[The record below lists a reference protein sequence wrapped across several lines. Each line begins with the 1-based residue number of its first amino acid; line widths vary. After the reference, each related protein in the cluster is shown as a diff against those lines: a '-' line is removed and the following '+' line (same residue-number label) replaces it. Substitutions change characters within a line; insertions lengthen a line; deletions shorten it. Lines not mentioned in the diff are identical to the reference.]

1 MEDAAM
7 DHATDL
13 ELLSPLVNQAVVRTP
28 GRRFAGLV
36 LQGDRLGE
44 WVRMVRSSDP
54 EDREELR
61 QQLEGSLRELVRVSQ
76 STGVGV
82 PAGLPQV

>member
-7 DHATDL
+7 DNATDL

-44 WVRMVRSSDP
+44 WVRMARSSDP

-61 QQLEGSLRELVRVSQ
+61 QELEDSLRELIRVSQ

-82 PAGLPQV
+82 PAGLPPV

>member
-1 MEDAAM
+1 M
-7 DHATDL
+7 DNATDL

-44 WVRMVRSSDP
+44 WVRMARSSDP

-61 QQLEGSLRELVRVSQ
+61 QELEDSLRELIRVSQ

-82 PAGLPQV
+82 PAGLPPV